1 MLGSWQK
8 KNTARLQWNTK
19 PRRTVNPKDVEFQTA
34 EVVIPNSARDQQT
47 IRSFFNSLSSVQI
60 EKTHMNRL
68 IWGDIQFIK
77 RTGFKDFRGIL

>member
-34 EVVIPNSARDQQT
+34 EVVIP
-47 IRSFFNSLSSVQI
+47 FLVF
-60 EKTHMNRL
+60 RL
-68 IWGDIQFIK
+68 K
-77 RTGFKDFRGIL
+77 KPT